1 MAIAVVQNKAAP
13 TAFNGGASSVV
24 FDSAPTVDNYLVFV
38 FHSTSSAIPDPPAGL
53 TEAFAVDDAG
63 RPTVLYY
70 RKVQS
75 GDGTTWDFLTDNLTT
90 ATNEAHGYEVSGL
103 DPTSPLDK
111 TAGGVAGTY
120 TSMQVGG
127 TGVLSQADEI
137 VFGAC
142 GLGGTA
148 GGSETITSPTMTVD
162 GAATHPRTIPGYLI
176 VSDTAS
182 IDPLFSWTT
191 SRRANAMLVSF
202 KGASAPAGDD
212 GGWYR
217 FDGSLWQPMDAIR
230 L

>member
-13 TAFNGGASSVV
+13 TAFNGAAASVV
-24 FDSAPTVDNYLVFV
+24 FDSAPTVDNHLVFV

-53 TEAFAVDDAG
+53 TEALAIDDSG

-75 GDGTTWDFLTDNLTT
+75 GDGATWDFLTDNLTT
-90 ATNEAHGYEVSGL
+90 STNEAHGYEVSGL
-103 DPTSPLDK
+103 DLTSPLDK

-120 TSMQVGG
+120 TSIQVGG

-142 GLGGTA
+142 GLGGTS
-148 GGSETITSPTMTVD
+148 GGGESITSPTMTVD
-162 GAATHPRTIPGYLI
+162 GASSHSRTIPGYLI

-182 IDPLFSWTT
+182 INPVFAWTT

-202 KGASAPAGDD
+202 KAAAAPAGD

-217 FDGSLWQPMDAIR
+217 FDGSLWQPLDAIR